1 MYALKTALSGARNEE
16 ERLTRFLTIGVIFND
31 EYLHD
36 TALFYIEPVFNNEK
50 DVEVTNTSR

>member
-16 ERLTRFLTIGVIFND
+16 ERLTRFLTIGVIFTE